1 MLVPDILISN
11 AVVITMDKDRPVL
24 WDGAIAIRDGLII
37 EIGETTV
44 LRTKFPQ
51 AKENIDA
58 SHKLLLPGYINAH
71 TYIAM
76 ALFRGLYRG
85 DPRAIYSVMF
95 PIEES
100 LEPEDVYFLGLL
112 GAIECLK
119 GGATCIVDHYYFM
132 DEIARAAETVGMRPV
147 LGHTIAERLA
157 PFVGEN
163 EKKKAIRF
171 IHEWRDRNPRI
182 RPALAPHSPETVSAE
197 SLKELKQISDK
208 QEILL
213 HIHLA
218 QSPQEVAYLKETYN
232 KTPVEFLDSIGFL
245 GRNLLAAHGV
255 FLNDADMDRLK
266 SKHVSVV
273 FCPTS
278 QVAYLY
284 NHVTPVPELLS
295 RGVNVL
301 LGTDTAAGT
310 GNMNIL
316 EEPRIAATVQLL
328 RSGAKGLLFPRK
340 LLEMVTVDAARAL
353 RLQDKIGSLEAGKR
367 ADVIVIDLQN
377 AELAPINDIYAL
389 AIHGMTAPHID
400 SIMIDGQIV
409 LSGGSVLGVDEA
421 ELVAKVNEVRNNVLE
436 RALRRRPELA
446 KRLIWL
452 EGGE

>member
-11 AVVITMDKDRPVL
+11 AVVITMDKDRRVL
-24 WDGAIAIRDGLII
+24 WDGAIAIGDGLII
-37 EIGETTV
+37 EVGETTV

-71 TYIAM
+71 THIAM

-132 DEIARAAETVGMRPV
+132 EEIAQAIATVGMRAI
-147 LGHTIAERLA
+147 LGHTVADRLA
-157 PFVGEN
+157 PFTGEG

-171 IHEWRDRNPRI
+171 IHKWRDRNPRI

-197 SLKELKQISDK
+197 SLKELKQISDE

-218 QSPQEVAYLKETYN
+218 QSPQEVAYLEEIYK

-245 GRNLLAAHGV
+245 GRNVLAAHGV

-266 SKHVSVV
+266 SRQVSVI

-295 RGVNVL
+295 KGVNVL

-328 RSGAKGLLFPRK
+328 RSGAQGLLSPRK
-340 LLEMVTVDAARAL
+340 LLEMVTIDAARAL
-353 RLQDKIGSLEAGKR
+353 RLQDEIGSLEAGKR
-367 ADVIVIDLQN
+367 ADLILIDLQN
-377 AELAPINDIYAL
+377 VELAPINDIYAL
-389 AIHGMTAPHID
+389 AIHGMMAPHID
-400 SIMIDGQIV
+400 SIMIDGQV
-409 LSGGSVLGVDEA
+409 LLSKGSVLTVDEH
-421 ELVAKVNEVRNNVLE
+421 ELVARANEIRNKVLE